1 MEKTIKKTYFLE
13 DNAFFHEEEYKSVPS
28 TKPPLLQRKLSGH
41 NIDQVVSQVV
51 QHQSFGDDMDE
62 DQDEIDSNNFL
73 TDSEGVS
80 SSGYEDPG
88 IHTPI

>member
-1 MEKTIKKTYFLE
+1 M
-13 DNAFFHEEEYKSVPS
+13 
-28 TKPPLLQRKLSGH
+28 
-41 NIDQVVSQVV
+41 
-51 QHQSFGDDMDE
+51 QHQSFGDDDDE

-88 IHTPI
+88 RYITCFSFII

>member
-41 NIDQVVSQVV
+41 NIDQVVS
-51 QHQSFGDDMDE
+51 
-62 DQDEIDSNNFL
+62 
-73 TDSEGVS
+73 
-80 SSGYEDPG
+80 
-88 IHTPI
+88 

>member
-1 MEKTIKKTYFLE
+1 M
-13 DNAFFHEEEYKSVPS
+13 
-28 TKPPLLQRKLSGH
+28 
-41 NIDQVVSQVV
+41 
-51 QHQSFGDDMDE
+51 QHQSFGDDVDE

-88 IHTPI
+88 ISLIILSFNSRT